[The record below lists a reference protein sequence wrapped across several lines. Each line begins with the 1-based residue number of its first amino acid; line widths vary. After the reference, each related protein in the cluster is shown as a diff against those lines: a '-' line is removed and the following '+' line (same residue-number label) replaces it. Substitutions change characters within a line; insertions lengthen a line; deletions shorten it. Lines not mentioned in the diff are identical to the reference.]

1 MKIKTLVVG
10 LGKIGMGYD
19 LNKTNKNIL
28 SHCSAVN
35 NSKKFKLVGGVDKDT
50 NKKTL
55 FERAY
60 GNLFFDD
67 LKYALLKTR
76 PDFVIISSNT
86 YNHLE
91 IIKKILHLN
100 YKNYVRVK
108 FILIE
113 KPMGVNFF
121 QAQKIV
127 NLCKKRKIKLLVNY
141 LRNYN
146 KNFINIKNNN
156 YTYGKII
163 YSGGMIN
170 NGSHF
175 LCLFLLLFGKILKVE
190 KSYIKRINDYDYR
203 FTGLIYFEKAKLLFK
218 NNIYTTKKHSFVLRN
233 NNNFIE
239 YDNKKN
245 TITNKSSISKK
256 LIIKKQT
263 HIKNPQ
269 KIVLD
274 QIYRF
279 MTKQN
284 CNICTDS
291 FALKVYKDLE
301 KIKNF
306 I

>member
-35 NSKKFKLVGGVDKDT
+35 NSKKFKLVGGVDKDK

-55 FERAY
+55 FDRAY
-60 GNLFFDD
+60 GNLFFED
-67 LKYALLKTR
+67 LKSALLKTR
-76 PDFVIISSNT
+76 PNLVIISSNT
-86 YNHLE
+86 NNHLE

-113 KPMGVNFF
+113 KPMGVNFS

-141 LRNYN
+141 TRNYN
-146 KNFINIKNNN
+146 KNFINITNNN

-190 KSYIKRINDYDYR
+190 KSYIKRINNYDYR

-233 NNNFIE
+233 NNNIIE

-245 TITNKSSISKK
+245 TITNKSSVSKK
-256 LIIKKQT
+256 LIIKKQI
-263 HIKNPQ
+263 HIKNTQ

-284 CNICTDS
+284 YNICTGS

-301 KIKNF
+301 KIKN
-306 I
+306 IT

>member
-19 LNKTNKNIL
+19 FNKTNKNIL

-35 NSKKFKLVGGVDKDT
+35 NNKNFKLVGGVDKDK
-50 NKKTL
+50 NKKTI

-76 PDFVIISSNT
+76 PNFVIISSNT

-113 KPMGVNFF
+113 KPMGVNFS

-141 LRNYN
+141 TRNYN
-146 KNFINIKNNN
+146 KNFISITNNN

-175 LCLFLLLFGKILKVE
+175 LCLFLLLFGKILKIE
-190 KSYIKRINDYDYR
+190 KSYIKIINDYDYR
-203 FTGLIYFEKAKLLFK
+203 FTGLIYFEKALLIFK
-218 NNIYTTKKHSFVLRN
+218 NNIYTTKRHSFVLSN
-233 NNNFIE
+233 NNNYIE

-245 TITNKSSISKK
+245 TIINKSFVSKK
-256 LIIKKQT
+256 LKVKKKT

-284 CNICTDS
+284 CNICTGD

-301 KIKNF
+301 KIKN
-306 I
+306 II